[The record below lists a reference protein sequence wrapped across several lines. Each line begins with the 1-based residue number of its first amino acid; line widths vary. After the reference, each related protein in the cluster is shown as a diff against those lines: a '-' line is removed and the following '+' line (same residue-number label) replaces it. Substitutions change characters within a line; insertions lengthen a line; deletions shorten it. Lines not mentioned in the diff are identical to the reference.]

1 MGWHEMVSEGHIEKK
16 QTRKKKKRKKRKKKR
31 KKKLEAASG
40 TQKAERRKR
49 NKQKK
54 KELRRDRRST
64 VIEVIGTHRTT
75 GRSSPD
81 TGRGAT
87 AAALAVWPRS
97 PPSHAPAWPPRPP
110 GPSWPSLLATWPSAP
125 PKARGTPAAAA
136 PRPWYHSLIAG
147 PWVGEGT
154 SITQRQST
162 GEFWEAILTKVRQI
176 DEFVY
181 ELVIETIALY
191 WREKV
196 ESSPANLERSVPLAD
211 MPSP

>member
-87 AAALAVWPRS
+87 AAALACRASRRRFLRAGWLNQHLTRRC
-97 PPSHAPAWPPRPP
+97 HCFLKWLF
-110 GPSWPSLLATWPSAP
+110 GTTLL
-125 PKARGTPAAAA
+125 
-136 PRPWYHSLIAG
+136 
-147 PWVGEGT
+147 
-154 SITQRQST
+154 
-162 GEFWEAILTKVRQI
+162 F
-176 DEFVY
+176 F
-181 ELVIETIALY
+181 TIA
-191 WREKV
+191 
-196 ESSPANLERSVPLAD
+196 D
-211 MPSP
+211 